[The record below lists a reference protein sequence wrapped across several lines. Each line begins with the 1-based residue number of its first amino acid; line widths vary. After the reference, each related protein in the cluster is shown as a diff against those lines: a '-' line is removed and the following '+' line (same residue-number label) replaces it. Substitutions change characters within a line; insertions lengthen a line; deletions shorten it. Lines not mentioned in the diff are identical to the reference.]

1 MPSRSRRRASIVEAA
16 ILSERHALNFSSLI
30 SSEAPPTVKPAAEPA
45 AAPPVAP
52 KELLDEDAAR
62 AAAIQE
68 LREQMRPK

>member
-1 MPSRSRRRASIVEAA
+1 MGG
-16 ILSERHALNFSSLI
+16 HFSTPI
-30 SSEAPPTVKPAAEPA
+30 DTPTVKPAPEPA

-52 KELLDEDAAR
+52 KELLDEDAGR